1 MIAFDFTYLQTC
13 QANSE
18 VEQFLRRRRALGD
31 DLEVRRRDHAEVA
44 RLHQQA
50 AVDAAHLDAAVA
62 RRERPGDEQAHV
74 FLLGADFTRFRL
86 DRRRDDHFDELALDD
101 RRRRRGI
108 ERPVE
113 RDDAAERRGGV
124 GAVRAV
130 VRCADRGRD
139 GDAAGIRVLDDHAGG
154 RVELPHAFE
163 RGIGVG
169 QVVEREFLA
178 LQLRGRADARALR
191 VARDVER
198 GLLVRVLAVAQV
210 EPLAEL
216 QRQQVGEVGR
226 GRAAVAA
233 GAHGLRQV
241 RGDHRVVLRR
251 VRVRLRREAQARG
264 IAHAAVVALHLGEH
278 RAVVE
283 RIDHDG
289 DAVVVLGRGAHHRR
303 PADVDVLD
311 GVLEGAAG
319 LGDGRGERIQVDDD
333 EVDRLDAVLA
343 HHGVVGAAP
352 AEQAAVDLRVQ
363 GLDPAVHDLREA
375 GDRRHVDRVDA
386 VAAQQPGRAAG
397 RE

>member
-1 MIAFDFTYLQTC
+1 MIADAVSASSGRLN
-13 QANSE
+13 AMMPPN
-18 VEQFLRRRRALGD
+18 
-31 DLEVRRRDHAEVA
+31 AEVGSVRYALSYAA
-44 RLHQQA
+44 RI
-50 AVDAAHLDAAVA
+50 VA
-62 RRERPGDEQAHV
+62 
-74 FLLGADFTRFRL
+74 
-86 DRRRDDHFDELALDD
+86 
-101 RRRRRGI
+101 
-108 ERPVE
+108 
-113 RDDAAERRGGV
+113 
-124 GAVRAV
+124 
-130 VRCADRGRD
+130 RD
-139 GDAAGIRVLDDHAGG
+139 GDAAGIRVLDDDAGG
-154 RVELPHAFE
+154 RFELPHAFE
-163 RGIGVG
+163 RGIGVR

-226 GRAAVAA
+226 GRAAAA
-233 GAHGLRQV
+233 VGAHGLRQV

-251 VRVRLRREAQARG
+251 VRIRLGREPQAGG
-264 IAHAAVVALHLGEH
+264 IAHAAVFALHLGEH

-289 DAVVVLGRGAHHRR
+289 DAVMVLGRGAHHRR
-303 PADVDVLD
+303 SADVDVLD
-311 GVLEGAAG
+311 GVLEGAAR

-343 HHGVVGAAP
+343 HDGVVGAAP

-363 GLDPAVHDLREA
+363 GLDPPVHDLGEA

-386 VAAQQPGRAAG
+386 FGAQQPGRAAG
-397 RE
+397 RDDLHAAASELVREFEQAFLVRDADERALDRWVHGRLSLRCRRRGASCAACRG